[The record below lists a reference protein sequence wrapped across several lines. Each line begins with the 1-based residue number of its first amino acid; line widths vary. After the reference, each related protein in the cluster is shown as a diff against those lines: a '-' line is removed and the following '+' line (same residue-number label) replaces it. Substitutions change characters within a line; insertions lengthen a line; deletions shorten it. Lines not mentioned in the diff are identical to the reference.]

1 MAAAGSL
8 TTETLQALYDF
19 NTVIMTAA
27 RVPQIWSN
35 YKVGGKPATKGLLE
49 PASQHRVWL
58 QAKSTGQLS
67 IFVFV
72 MNFGG
77 CLARIFTSIQEG
89 GGIAMVRAYV
99 IGTFANTFQ
108 KKFSSVPPVAF
119 QILSASWPRMLMALL
134 FCRCCAQLH
143 LDGSDPVSIAYSCS
157 VLRAVTVS
165 LSTQCLSAC

>member
-1 MAAAGSL
+1 MHAPLGTPCLAAAGSL

-35 YKVGGKPATKGLLE
+35 YKVGGKPVTNGLLE
-49 PASQHRVWL
+49 PASHDRVWL

-89 GGIAMVRAYV
+89 GGIAMVRAYI
-99 IGTFANTFQ
+99 IGTSAHISR
-108 KKFSSVPPVAF
+108 KKIVLFTLMPVRTHAPF
-119 QILSASWPRMLMALL
+119 GTG
-134 FCRCCAQLH
+134 F
-143 LDGSDPVSIAYSCS
+143 
-157 VLRAVTVS
+157 
-165 LSTQCLSAC
+165 